1 MVAALAPLHSTTAR
15 MRFFRKARKREGW
28 LAIALL
34 RDGLA
39 AVSMQTAP
47 DIKPQVRQAVFYPG
61 KNAAE
66 LLEKAG
72 RELHAHAYGAITV
85 LNAGEYQILSVDAP
99 NVAPDELKTAVRW
112 RLKDML
118 DFHVDDAT
126 IDVLDLP
133 IDPNAAVRAQHSMFA
148 IAARNSVIEA
158 RQKLFT
164 AAKVELAV
172 IDIPEMAQRNISALV
187 EPPGRG
193 VAMLSFGDEGG
204 LLTVSYRGELY
215 LARRIDLALAQLL
228 DDDVERRNAS
238 FDRVTLELQR
248 SLDNFERQYS
258 FISVAKL
265 VLAPSP
271 VVGLDEYL
279 SSNLYTPVDT
289 LDLAT
294 LFDFERTPELADKL
308 LQQRFL
314 VPLGAALRHEET
326 VL

>member
-1 MVAALAPLHSTTAR
+1 
-15 MRFFRKARKREGW
+15 MRFFRKAKKREGW
-28 LAIALL
+28 LAIALQG
-34 RDGLA
+34 DGLS

-47 DIKPQVRQAVFYPG
+47 GIRPQVRQAVFYPG
-61 KNAAE
+61 KNYAE

-72 RELHAHAYGAITV
+72 RELHAHAYRSITV
-85 LNAGEYQILSVDAP
+85 LSGGEYQILSVDAP
-99 NVAPDELKTAVRW
+99 NVPADELKTAVRW

-126 IDVLDLP
+126 VDVLDLP
-133 IDPNAAVRAQHSMFA
+133 VDPNAAVRAQHSMFA

-158 RQKLFT
+158 RQTLFT

-172 IDIPEMAQRNISALV
+172 IDIPETAQRNISALV

-193 VAMLSFGDEGG
+193 VAMLSFGSEGG
-204 LLTVSYRGELY
+204 LLTVSFRGELY
-215 LARRIDLALAQLL
+215 LARRIDLGIEQLL
-228 DDDVERRNAS
+228 DDDVERRNAA

-265 VLAPSP
+265 VLAPSA
-271 VVGLDEYL
+271 VIGLEEYL
-279 SSNLYTPVDT
+279 SSNLYMPVDT
-289 LDLAT
+289 LDLAN
-294 LFDFERTPELADKL
+294 LFDFERAPDLADKL

>member
-1 MVAALAPLHSTTAR
+1 
-15 MRFFRKARKREGW
+15 MRFFRKAKKREGW
-28 LAIALL
+28 LAIALQ

-47 DIKPQVRQAVFYPG
+47 GIRPQVRQAVFYPG
-61 KNAAE
+61 ANHAE

-72 RELHAHAYGAITV
+72 RELHAHAYRAITV
-85 LNAGEYQILSVDAP
+85 LNGGEYQILSVDAP

-126 IDVLDLP
+126 VDVLDLP
-133 IDPNAAVRAQHSMFA
+133 VDPNAAVRAQHSMFA
-148 IAARNSVIEA
+148 VAARNSIIEA
-158 RQKLFT
+158 RQKLFD
-164 AAKVELAV
+164 AAKVELSV
-172 IDIPEMAQRNISALV
+172 IDIPEIAQRNISALV

-215 LARRIDLALAQLL
+215 LARRIDIGLDQLL
-228 DDDVERRNAS
+228 DADVERRNAV

-248 SLDNFERQYS
+248 SLDNLERQYS

-265 VLAPSP
+265 VLAPST
-271 VVGLDEYL
+271 VQGLDDYL

-289 LDLAT
+289 LDLAA
-294 LFDFERTPELADKL
+294 LFDVERTPELADKL

>member
-1 MVAALAPLHSTTAR
+1 
-15 MRFFRKARKREGW
+15 
-28 LAIALL
+28 
-34 RDGLA
+34 
-39 AVSMQTAP
+39 
-47 DIKPQVRQAVFYPG
+47 VFYPG
-61 KNAAE
+61 QDYAE
-66 LLEKAG
+66 LLGKAG
-72 RELHAHAYGAITV
+72 RELHAHAYRSITV
-85 LNAGEYQILSVDAP
+85 LSSGEYQILAVDAP
-99 NVAPDELKTAVRW
+99 NVPSDELKTAVRW

-126 IDVLDLP
+126 VDVLDLP
-133 IDPNAAVRAQHSMFA
+133 VDPNAAVRAHHSMFA

-164 AAKVELAV
+164 SAKVELAV
-172 IDIPEMAQRNISALV
+172 IDIPETAQRNLSALV
-187 EPPGRG
+187 EPAGRG
-193 VAMLSFGDEGG
+193 VAMLSFGAEGG

-215 LARRIDLALAQLL
+215 LTRRIDLGIEQLL
-228 DDDVERRNAS
+228 DEDIERRNGS

-265 VLAPSP
+265 VLAPSA
-271 VVGLDEYL
+271 VSGLEDYL
-279 SSNLYTPVDT
+279 SSNLYMPVDT

-294 LFDFERTPELADKL
+294 LFDFERTPELADQL
-308 LQQRFL
+308 LQQRFM

>member
-1 MVAALAPLHSTTAR
+1 
-15 MRFFRKARKREGW
+15 
-28 LAIALL
+28 
-34 RDGLA
+34 
-39 AVSMQTAP
+39 
-47 DIKPQVRQAVFYPG
+47 VFYPG
-61 KNAAE
+61 TNHTE
-66 LLEKAG
+66 LLAQAG
-72 RELHAHAYGAITV
+72 RELGAGAFRSITV
-85 LNAGEYQILSVDAP
+85 LSSGEYQILSVDAP
-99 NVAPDELKTAVRW
+99 NVPADELKTAVRW

-133 IDPNAAVRAQHSMFA
+133 VDPQVAARAQHSMFA
-148 IAARNSVIEA
+148 IAARNSTIES
-158 RQKLFT
+158 RQKLFA

-172 IDIPEMAQRNISALV
+172 IDIPEIAQRNISALT

-193 VAMLSFGDEGG
+193 VAMLSFGDDGG
-204 LLTVSYRGELY
+204 LLTVSFKGELY
-215 LARRIDLALAQLL
+215 LTRRIDLALEQLL
-228 DDDVERRNAS
+228 DPDVERRHAS
-238 FDRVTLELQR
+238 FDRITLELQR

-265 VLAPSP
+265 VLAPSAIE
-271 VVGLDEYL
+271 GLDAYL

-294 LFDFERTPELADKL
+294 LFDFERTPELLQPL
-308 LQQRFL
+308 LQQRYL

>member
-1 MVAALAPLHSTTAR
+1 
-15 MRFFRKARKREGW
+15 MRFFRKARKRDGW
-28 LAIALL
+28 LAIALQ

-39 AVSMQTAP
+39 AVSMQTAS
-47 DIKPQVRQAVFYPG
+47 DIRPQVRQAVFYPG
-61 KNAAE
+61 KDYAQ

-72 RELHAHAYGAITV
+72 RELHAHAYRSITV
-85 LNAGEYQILSVDAP
+85 LAGGEYQILSVDAP

-133 IDPNAAVRAQHSMFA
+133 VDPDAAARAQHSMFA
-148 IAARNSVIEA
+148 IAARNSVIET

-164 AAKVELAV
+164 DAKVELAV

-193 VAMLSFGDEGG
+193 VAMLSFGEEGG
-204 LLTVSYRGELY
+204 LLTVSFRGELY
-215 LARRIDLALAQLL
+215 LARRIDIALEQLL
-228 DDDVERRNAS
+228 EPAHERRNAS

-258 FISVAKL
+258 FISVARL
-265 VLAPSP
+265 VLAPSAI
-271 VVGLDEYL
+271 VGLEDYL
-279 SSNLYTPVDT
+279 SSNLYTPVDM
-289 LDLAT
+289 LDLASV
-294 LFDFERTPELADKL
+294 FDFERAPELADKA

-314 VPLGAALRHEET
+314 VPLGAALRREET

>member
-1 MVAALAPLHSTTAR
+1 MAL
-15 MRFFRKARKREGW
+15 K
-28 LAIALL
+28 

-39 AVSMQTAP
+39 VVSMQTSP
-47 DIKPQVRQAVFYPG
+47 EIKPQVRQAVFYPG
-61 KNAAE
+61 TNTAE

-72 RELHAHAYGAITV
+72 RELHAHAYRCSTV
-85 LNAGEYQILSVDAP
+85 LGAGEYQILAVDAP
-99 NVAPDELKTAVRW
+99 NVPPDELKTAVRW

-133 IDPNAAVRAQHSMFA
+133 VDPNAAVRAQHSMFA
-148 IAARNSVIEA
+148 VAARNSVIEA

-164 AAKVELAV
+164 AAKVELSV

-193 VAMLSFGDEGG
+193 VAMLSFSEEGG

-215 LARRIDLALAQLL
+215 LTRRIDIAYELLL
-228 DDDVERRNAS
+228 DEDHDRKHGV

-265 VLAPSP
+265 LLGPSL
-271 VVGLDEYL
+271 VTGLEEYL

-289 LDLAT
+289 LDLT
-294 LFDFERTPELADKL
+294 TVFDFARTPELADKAM
-308 LQQRFL
+308 QQRFL

>member
-1 MVAALAPLHSTTAR
+1 
-15 MRFFRKARKREGW
+15 MRFFRKAKKREGW
-28 LAIALL
+28 LAIALQ

-47 DIKPQVRQAVFYPG
+47 GIRPQVRQAVFYPG
-61 KNAAE
+61 KNPAE

-72 RELHAHAYGAITV
+72 RELHAHAYRSITI
-85 LNAGEYQILSVDAP
+85 LNGGEYQLLSVDAP

-133 IDPNAAVRAQHSMFA
+133 LDPEAAVRAQHSMFA

-164 AAKVELAV
+164 AAKVDLAV
-172 IDIPEMAQRNISALV
+172 IDIPETAQRNISALV

-193 VAMLSFGDEGG
+193 VAMLSFGEEGG
-204 LLTVSYRGELY
+204 LLTVSYRAELY
-215 LARRIDLALAQLL
+215 LARRIDIGLEQLL
-228 DDDVERRNAS
+228 DADIERRNGA

-265 VLAPSP
+265 VLAPSAIN
-271 VVGLDEYL
+271 GLDEYL

-289 LDLAT
+289 LDLVT
-294 LFDFERTPELADKL
+294 LFDFERAPELADRL
-308 LQQRFL
+308 VQQRFL

>member
-1 MVAALAPLHSTTAR
+1 
-15 MRFFRKARKREGW
+15 MRFFRRAKKREGW
-28 LAIALL
+28 LAIALQ

-47 DIKPQVRQAVFYPG
+47 DIRPQVRQAVFYPG
-61 KNAAE
+61 KNPAE

-72 RELHAHAYGAITV
+72 RELHAHAYRSITI
-85 LNAGEYQILSVDAP
+85 LGGGEYQILSVDAP

-133 IDPNAAVRAQHSMFA
+133 LDPEAAVRAQHSMFA

-164 AAKVELAV
+164 AAKVDLAV
-172 IDIPEMAQRNISALV
+172 IDIPETAQRNISALV

-193 VAMLSFGDEGG
+193 VAMLSFGEEGG
-204 LLTVSYRGELY
+204 LLTVSYRAELY
-215 LARRIDLALAQLL
+215 LARRIDIGLEQLL
-228 DDDVERRNAS
+228 DADIERRNGA

-265 VLAPSP
+265 VLAPSA
-271 VVGLDEYL
+271 VNGLDEYL

-294 LFDFERTPELADKL
+294 LFDFERAPELADRL
-308 LQQRFL
+308 VQQRFL

>member
-1 MVAALAPLHSTTAR
+1 
-15 MRFFRKARKREGW
+15 MRFFRKTKKREGW
-28 LAIALL
+28 LAIALQ

-47 DIKPQVRQAVFYPG
+47 GIRPQVRQAAFYPG
-61 KNAAE
+61 KDWAE
-66 LLEKAG
+66 LLAQAG
-72 RELHAHAYGAITV
+72 RELHAHAYRSITV
-85 LNAGEYQILSVDAP
+85 LGSGEYQVVSVDAP
-99 NVAPDELKTAVRW
+99 NVQADELKTAVRW

-133 IDPNAAVRAQHSMFA
+133 VDPNAAVRAQHSMFA

-172 IDIPEMAQRNISALV
+172 IDIPEIAQRNISVLA

-193 VAMLSFGDEGG
+193 VAMLSFGEEGG
-204 LLTVSYRGELY
+204 LLTVSFKGELY
-215 LARRIDLALAQLL
+215 LARRFDLALAQLL
-228 DDDVERRNAS
+228 DPDLERRHAS

-265 VLAPSP
+265 VLAPSS
-271 VVGLDEYL
+271 VQGLDDYL
-279 SSNLYTPVDT
+279 SSNLYTPVET

-294 LFDFERTPELADKL
+294 LFDFERAPLLLDP
-308 LQQRFL
+308 LQQARFL

-326 VL
+326 AL

>member
-1 MVAALAPLHSTTAR
+1 MLQ
-15 MRFFRKARKREGW
+15 G
-28 LAIALL
+28 
-34 RDGLA
+34 DGLC
-39 AVSMQTAP
+39 AVSMQIAP

-61 KNAAE
+61 KSHAE

-72 RELHAHAYGAITV
+72 RELHAHAYRSITV
-85 LNAGEYQILSVDAP
+85 LSHGEYQILSVDAP

-133 IDPNAAVRAQHSMFA
+133 VDPNAGMRAQHSMFA
-148 IAARNSVIEA
+148 IAARNSVIES
-158 RQKLFT
+158 RQQLFT
-164 AAKVELAV
+164 KAKVELAV
-172 IDIPEMAQRNISALV
+172 IDIPETAQRNISALV
-187 EPPGRG
+187 EPAGRG
-193 VAMLSFGDEGG
+193 VAMLSFGSEGG

-215 LARRIDLALAQLL
+215 LTRRIDLPLEQLM
-228 DDDVERRNAS
+228 DEDIDRRNAS

-265 VLAPSP
+265 VLAPSA
-271 VVGLDEYL
+271 VSGLEEYL
-279 SSNLYTPVDT
+279 SSNLYMPVDT

-294 LFDFERTPELADKL
+294 VFDVERAPELSDRL

-314 VPLGAALRHEET
+314 VALGAALRHEET

>member
-1 MVAALAPLHSTTAR
+1 
-15 MRFFRKARKREGW
+15 MRFFRKAKKREGW
-28 LAIALL
+28 LAIALQ

-47 DIKPQVRQAVFYPG
+47 GIRPQVRQAVFYPG
-61 KNAAE
+61 KNPAE

-72 RELHAHAYGAITV
+72 RELHAHAYRSITI
-85 LNAGEYQILSVDAP
+85 LNGGEYQILSVDAP

-133 IDPNAAVRAQHSMFA
+133 LDPEAAVRAQHSMFA

-164 AAKVELAV
+164 AAKVDLAV
-172 IDIPEMAQRNISALV
+172 IDIPETAQRNISALV

-193 VAMLSFGDEGG
+193 VAMLSFGEEGG
-204 LLTVSYRGELY
+204 LLTVSYRAELY
-215 LARRIDLALAQLL
+215 LARRIDIGLEQLL
-228 DDDVERRNAS
+228 DADIERRNGA

-265 VLAPSP
+265 VLAPSA
-271 VVGLDEYL
+271 VNGLDEYL

-294 LFDFERTPELADKL
+294 LFDFERAPELADRL
-308 LQQRFL
+308 VQQRFL

>member
-1 MVAALAPLHSTTAR
+1 
-15 MRFFRKARKREGW
+15 MRFFRKAKKREGW
-28 LAIALL
+28 LAIALQ

-47 DIKPQVRQAVFYPG
+47 DIRPQVRQAVFYPG
-61 KNAAE
+61 KNHAE

-72 RELHAHAYGAITV
+72 RELHAHAYRSITV
-85 LNAGEYQILSVDAP
+85 LGAGEYQILSVDAP

-118 DFHVDDAT
+118 DFHIDDAT

-133 IDPNAAVRAQHSMFA
+133 VDPNAAVRAQHSMFA

-172 IDIPEMAQRNISALV
+172 IDIPDMAQRNISALV

-193 VAMLSFGDEGG
+193 VAMLSFGDDGG
-204 LLTVSYRGELY
+204 LLTVSWRGELY
-215 LARRIDLALAQLL
+215 LARRIDLGLEQLL
-228 DDDVERRNAS
+228 DEDVERRNAS

-294 LFDFERTPELADKL
+294 LFDFGRAPELSDKL

>member
-1 MVAALAPLHSTTAR
+1 
-15 MRFFRKARKREGW
+15 MRFFRKAKKREGW
-28 LAIALL
+28 LAIALQ

-61 KNAAE
+61 KTAAE

-72 RELHAHAYGAITV
+72 RELHAHAYRSIT
-85 LNAGEYQILSVDAP
+85 LLSAGEYQMLSVDAP

-133 IDPNAAVRAQHSMFA
+133 VDPNAAVRAQHSMFA
-148 IAARNSVIEA
+148 VAARNSVIEA

-164 AAKVELAV
+164 SAKVELAV

-193 VAMLSFGDEGG
+193 VAMLSFGDDGG

-215 LARRIDLALAQLL
+215 LARRIDLALGQLL
-228 DDDVERRNAS
+228 DEDIERRNAA

-271 VVGLDEYL
+271 VVGLDAYL
-279 SSNLYTPVDT
+279 SSNLYTTVDT

-294 LFDFERTPELADKL
+294 LFDFGRTPELADTL

-326 VL
+326 VP

>member
-1 MVAALAPLHSTTAR
+1 
-15 MRFFRKARKREGW
+15 MRFFRKAKKREGW
-28 LAIALL
+28 LAIALQ

-47 DIKPQVRQAVFYPG
+47 DIRPQVRQAVFYPG
-61 KNAAE
+61 LDHVE
-66 LLEKAG
+66 LLAKAG
-72 RELHAHAYGAITV
+72 RDLHAHAYRSITV
-85 LNAGEYQILSVDAP
+85 LNSGEYQILSVDAP
-99 NVAPDELKTAVRW
+99 NVPADELKTAVRW

-133 IDPNAAVRAQHSMFA
+133 IDPNAAVRAQHSMYA

-172 IDIPEMAQRNISALV
+172 IDIPELAQRNISALV
-187 EPPGRG
+187 EPAGRG
-193 VAMLSFGDEGG
+193 VAMLSFSAEGG

-215 LARRIDLALAQLL
+215 LARRIDLTLEQLL
-228 DDDVERRNAS
+228 DEDIDRRNAS

-265 VLAPSP
+265 VLAPSS
-271 VVGLDEYL
+271 VRGLDDYL

-289 LDLAT
+289 LDLASV
-294 LFDFERTPELADKL
+294 FDFERTPQLADPL

>member
-1 MVAALAPLHSTTAR
+1 
-15 MRFFRKARKREGW
+15 
-28 LAIALL
+28 
-34 RDGLA
+34 
-39 AVSMQTAP
+39 MQTAP
-47 DIKPQVRQAVFYPG
+47 DVRPQVRQAVFYAG
-61 KNAAE
+61 TDHAE

-72 RELHAHAYGAITV
+72 RDLHAHAYRAITV
-85 LNAGEYQILSVDAP
+85 LSPGEYQILLVDAP
-99 NVAPDELKTAVRW
+99 NVAVDELKTAVRW
-112 RLKDML
+112 RLKDLL

-126 IDVLDLP
+126 IDVADLP
-133 IDPNAAVRAQHSMFA
+133 VDANAAVRAQHSMFA
-148 IAARNSVIEA
+148 VAARNSVIGA
-158 RQKLFT
+158 RQKLFS
-164 AAKVELAV
+164 AAKVDLSV

-187 EPPGRG
+187 EPAGRG
-193 VAMLSFGDEGG
+193 VAMLSFGEDGG

-215 LARRIDLALAQLL
+215 LARRIDIALAQLL
-228 DDDVERRNAS
+228 DEDHDRKNAS

-271 VVGLDEYL
+271 ITGLDEYL
-279 SSNLYTPVDT
+279 SSNLYTPVET

-294 LFDFERTPELADKL
+294 VFDFARAPELADVG

>member
-1 MVAALAPLHSTTAR
+1 
-15 MRFFRKARKREGW
+15 
-28 LAIALL
+28 
-34 RDGLA
+34 
-39 AVSMQTAP
+39 MQTAP
-47 DIKPQVRQAVFYPG
+47 DIRPQVRQAVFYPG

-72 RELHAHAYGAITV
+72 RDLHAHAYRSITV
-85 LNAGEYQILSVDAP
+85 LSNGEYQILSVDAP

-133 IDPNAAVRAQHSMFA
+133 VDPHAAVRAQHSMFA

-164 AAKVELAV
+164 AARVELAV
-172 IDIPEMAQRNISALV
+172 IDIPETAQRNISALV

-204 LLTVSYRGELY
+204 LLTVSFQGELY
-215 LARRIDLALAQLL
+215 LARRIDLALEQLL
-228 DDDVERRNAS
+228 DDDPERRNAS
-238 FDRVTLELQR
+238 FDRITLELQR
-248 SLDNFERQYS
+248 SLDHFERQYS

-265 VLAPSP
+265 VLAPSS
-271 VVGLDEYL
+271 VKGLDDYL

-294 LFDFERTPELADKL
+294 LFDFERAPQLLDPLA
-308 LQQRFL
+308 QQRFL

-326 VL
+326 AL

>member
-1 MVAALAPLHSTTAR
+1 
-15 MRFFRKARKREGW
+15 MRFFRKAKKREGW
-28 LAIALL
+28 LAIALQG
-34 RDGLA
+34 DGLA

-72 RELHAHAYGAITV
+72 RELHAHAYRSIT
-85 LNAGEYQILSVDAP
+85 LLSGGEYQILSVDAP

-133 IDPNAAVRAQHSMFA
+133 VDPNAAARAQHSMFA
-148 IAARNSVIEA
+148 VAARNSVIEA

-204 LLTVSYRGELY
+204 LLTVSYKGELY

-228 DDDVERRNAS
+228 DEDIERRNAA

-271 VVGLDEYL
+271 VVGLDDYL
-279 SSNLYTPVDT
+279 TSNLYTPVDT

>member
-1 MVAALAPLHSTTAR
+1 
-15 MRFFRKARKREGW
+15 MRFFRKTKKREGW
-28 LAIALL
+28 LAIALQ

-61 KNAAE
+61 KSAAE

-72 RELHAHAYGAITV
+72 RELHAHAYRSIT
-85 LNAGEYQILSVDAP
+85 LLSAGEYQMLSVDAP

-118 DFHVDDAT
+118 DFHIDDAT

-133 IDPNAAVRAQHSMFA
+133 VDPNAAVRAQHSMFA
-148 IAARNSVIEA
+148 VAARNSVIEA

-164 AAKVELAV
+164 SAKVELAV

-193 VAMLSFGDEGG
+193 VAMLSFGDDGG
-204 LLTVSYRGELY
+204 LLTVSYGAELY
-215 LARRIDLALAQLL
+215 LARRIDLALGQLL
-228 DDDVERRNAS
+228 DEDIERRHAA

-271 VVGLDEYL
+271 VVGLDDYL

-294 LFDFERTPELADKL
+294 LFDFGRTPELADRL

>member
-1 MVAALAPLHSTTAR
+1 
-15 MRFFRKARKREGW
+15 MRFFRKAKKREGW
-28 LAIALL
+28 LAIALQ

-39 AVSMQTAP
+39 AIRMQTAP
-47 DIKPQVRQAVFYPG
+47 DIRPQVRQAVFYPG
-61 KNAAE
+61 TDHAE
-66 LLEKAG
+66 LLERAG
-72 RELHAHAYGAITV
+72 RDLHAHAYRSITV
-85 LNAGEYQILSVDAP
+85 LSGGEYQILSVDAP
-99 NVAPDELKTAVRW
+99 NVAADELKTAMRW

-133 IDPNAAVRAQHSMFA
+133 VDPHAAVRAQHSMFA

-172 IDIPEMAQRNISALV
+172 IDIPEIAQRNISALV

-215 LARRIDLALAQLL
+215 LTRRIDLALEQLL
-228 DDDVERRNAS
+228 DPDLERRHAS
-238 FDRVTLELQR
+238 FDRITLELQR

-265 VLAPSP
+265 VLAPSAIE
-271 VVGLDEYL
+271 GLDAYL

-294 LFDFERTPELADKL
+294 VFDFESTPDLLDPL
-308 LQQRFL
+308 LQQRYL

>member
-1 MVAALAPLHSTTAR
+1 
-15 MRFFRKARKREGW
+15 MRFFRKAKKREGW
-28 LAIALL
+28 LAIALQ

-47 DIKPQVRQAVFYPG
+47 GIRPQVRQAVFYPG
-61 KNAAE
+61 KNPAE

-72 RELHAHAYGAITV
+72 RELHAHAYRSITI
-85 LNAGEYQILSVDAP
+85 LNGGEYQLLSVDAP

-133 IDPNAAVRAQHSMFA
+133 LDPEAAVRAQHSMFA

-164 AAKVELAV
+164 AAKVDLAV
-172 IDIPEMAQRNISALV
+172 IDIPETAQRNISALV

-193 VAMLSFGDEGG
+193 VAMLSFGEEGG
-204 LLTVSYRGELY
+204 LLTVSYRAELY
-215 LARRIDLALAQLL
+215 LARRIDIGLEQLL
-228 DDDVERRNAS
+228 DADIERRNGA

-258 FISVAKL
+258 FVSVAKL

-271 VVGLDEYL
+271 VKGLDEYL

-294 LFDFERTPELADKL
+294 LFDFERAPELADKL
-308 LQQRFL
+308 LQQRFM
-314 VPLGAALRHEET
+314 VVLGAALRHEET

>member
-1 MVAALAPLHSTTAR
+1 
-15 MRFFRKARKREGW
+15 MRFFRRAKKREGW
-28 LAIALL
+28 LAISLL
-34 RDGLA
+34 RDGIA

-47 DIKPQVRQAVFYPG
+47 DIRPQVRQAVFYPG
-61 KNAAE
+61 KVGPE
-66 LLEKAG
+66 LLEKLG
-72 RELHAHAYGAITV
+72 RELHAHAYRCSTV
-85 LNAGEYQILSVDAP
+85 LSAGEYQILSVDAP

-118 DFHVDDAT
+118 DFHIDDAT

-133 IDPNAAVRAQHSMFA
+133 VDAGAAVRAQHSMFA
-148 IAARNSVIEA
+148 IAARNSIIEA

-164 AAKVELAV
+164 GAKVELSV
-172 IDIPEMAQRNISALV
+172 IDIPEMAQRNIAAMV
-187 EPPGRG
+187 EPEGRG
-193 VAMLSFGDEGG
+193 LAMLSFGEEGG
-204 LLTVSYRGELY
+204 LLTVSYKGELY
-215 LARRIDLALAQLL
+215 LTRRIDIALEQLL
-228 DDDVERRNAS
+228 DPDHERKHSS

-265 VLAPSP
+265 VLAPSSIT
-271 VVGLDEYL
+271 GLEEYL
-279 SSNLYTPVDT
+279 SSNLYMPVDT

-294 LFDFERTPELADKL
+294 LFDFERAPELADKA

>member
-1 MVAALAPLHSTTAR
+1 
-15 MRFFRKARKREGW
+15 MRFFRKAKKREGW
-28 LAIALL
+28 LAIALQ

-47 DIKPQVRQAVFYPG
+47 GIKPQVRQAVFYPSNNLG
-61 KNAAE
+61 KSAAE

-72 RELHAHAYGAITV
+72 RELHAHAYRSITV

-133 IDPNAAVRAQHSMFA
+133 LDPDAAGRAQHSMFA

-158 RQKLFT
+158 RQELFT

-187 EPPGRG
+187 EAPGRG

-215 LARRIDLALAQLL
+215 LTRRIDLALEQLL
-228 DDDVERRNAS
+228 DDDIERRNAS

-248 SLDNFERQYS
+248 SLDNLERQYS
-258 FISVAKL
+258 FISVARL

-289 LDLAT
+289 LDLAS
-294 LFDFERTPELADKL
+294 LFDVERVPELADKR

>member
-1 MVAALAPLHSTTAR
+1 
-15 MRFFRKARKREGW
+15 MRFFRKAKKREGW
-28 LAIALL
+28 LAIALQ

-39 AVSMQTAP
+39 AIRMQTAP
-47 DIKPQVRQAVFYPG
+47 DIRPQVRQAVFYPG
-61 KNAAE
+61 TDHAE
-66 LLEKAG
+66 LLERAG
-72 RELHAHAYGAITV
+72 RDLHAHAYRSITV
-85 LNAGEYQILSVDAP
+85 LSGGEYQILSVDAP
-99 NVAPDELKTAVRW
+99 NVAADELKTAMRW

-133 IDPNAAVRAQHSMFA
+133 VDPHAAVRAQHSMFA
-148 IAARNSVIEA
+148 IAARNSVIES

-172 IDIPEMAQRNISALV
+172 IDIPEIAQRNISALV

-215 LARRIDLALAQLL
+215 LTRRIDLALEQLL
-228 DDDVERRNAS
+228 DPDLERRHAS
-238 FDRVTLELQR
+238 FDRITLELQR

-265 VLAPSP
+265 VLAPSAIE
-271 VVGLDEYL
+271 GLDAYL

-294 LFDFERTPELADKL
+294 VFDFESTPDLLDPL
-308 LQQRFL
+308 LQQRYL

>member
-1 MVAALAPLHSTTAR
+1 
-15 MRFFRKARKREGW
+15 MRFFRKAKKREGW
-28 LAIALL
+28 LAIALQ

-47 DIKPQVRQAVFYPG
+47 GIRPQVRQAVFYPG
-61 KNAAE
+61 KNPAE

-72 RELHAHAYGAITV
+72 RELHAHAYRSITI
-85 LNAGEYQILSVDAP
+85 LNGGEYQLLSVDAP

-133 IDPNAAVRAQHSMFA
+133 LDPEAAVRAQHSMFA

-164 AAKVELAV
+164 AAKVDLAV
-172 IDIPEMAQRNISALV
+172 IDIPETAQRNISALV

-193 VAMLSFGDEGG
+193 VAMLSFGEEGG
-204 LLTVSYRGELY
+204 LLTVSYRAELY
-215 LARRIDLALAQLL
+215 LARRIDIGLEQLL
-228 DDDVERRNAS
+228 DADIERRNGA

-265 VLAPSP
+265 VLAPSA
-271 VVGLDEYL
+271 VNGLDEYL

-294 LFDFERTPELADKL
+294 LFDFERAPELADRL
-308 LQQRFL
+308 VQQRFL